1 MAGGY
6 IASRMLEKSIEE
18 ERKRKHQEEKIT
30 ELKRR
35 KEMNS
40 KENENQPMLGRGLL
54 PGNIIRLDKED
65 SQYAKIQ
72 SLKARLAEEKEKKEL
87 KKDKNELTGN
97 SVFDSLIQKSSQSS
111 LQREKILQKESA
123 YSEKALQDKVRIQ
136 KERDAMI
143 ERKELEKLK
152 MMSMEIT
159 CYWCSNCQKFVE
171 NGIGRK
177 FCENQGHFLER
188 RKEIKRMFECQECHN
203 RTAFIGIE
211 KPIIACACGGYVWK
225 PCSFYKQKDVKMEE
239 LKITT
244 PNTHILYC
252 HDIKQI
258 GVVCLE

>member
-6 IASRMLEKSIEE
+6 IASRMLEKSKEE
-18 ERKRKHQEEKIT
+18 ERKRKHQEEKIA

-87 KKDKNELTGN
+87 KKDTNELTGN

-159 CYWCSNCQKFVE
+159 CYWC
-171 NGIGRK
+171 
-177 FCENQGHFLER
+177 
-188 RKEIKRMFECQECHN
+188 
-203 RTAFIGIE
+203 
-211 KPIIACACGGYVWK
+211 
-225 PCSFYKQKDVKMEE
+225 
-239 LKITT
+239 
-244 PNTHILYC
+244 
-252 HDIKQI
+252 
-258 GVVCLE
+258 